1 MQTPWK
7 VIRIYLLIWL
17 VILIVLLVASIIRY
31 WDPIC
36 TSFMGSVSKL
46 ITVGIAI
53 AIFIFLLIALLRSR

>member
-31 WDPIC
+31 WDPIY

-53 AIFIFLLIALLRSR
+53 AIFVFLLIALLRSR